1 MAGNDRPAE
10 RAAALKR
17 MDNKIAKLDESW
29 YTTMCKTRELRQ
41 ESERVSKEI
50 GLELGMIKMLVAL
63 VAGREQAF
71 KMTGEWKDW
80 QDKTVRSS
88 MATLHETGEATAV
101 QAPSGGVEVQKVEGE
116 LVIRRPNTHGNGE
129 KRKDAEDARVRE
141 AVAKAKA
148 EARGGLLHRVLG

>member
-1 MAGNDRPAE
+1 MLRLLGEARRFRSNIMAGNGRPEE
-10 RAAALKR
+10 RAAALLR

-101 QAPSGGVEVQKVEGE
+101 QAPSGGLEGQKVEGE
-116 LVIRRPNTHGNGE
+116 GNQHFSRDG
-129 KRKDAEDARVRE
+129 RLRLCPE
-141 AVAKAKA
+141 A
-148 EARGGLLHRVLG
+148 GPS